1 MKQPKLSFITKSK
14 RRTEMDDK
22 KNKEPRAKKARQDPE
37 NDLKESARKC
47 EEKENIC
54 SVRFSNSM
62 KDAVKTLCKVCG
74 LAVTLTTMRGH
85 TKSAHGL
92 SIAEYKE
99 KYGNHRT
106 QIIERILHSCGLCAQ
121 VSLTTSSL
129 ASCPVPKQSSE
140 DGCGLWSLGLMTVV
154 AGSRFIC

>member
-1 MKQPKLSFITKSK
+1 MKQPKLSFITNSK

-22 KNKEPRAKKARQDPE
+22 KNKEPRAKKARKDPE
-37 NDLKESARKC
+37 NDLKESLERKC

-54 SVRFSNSM
+54 RVKFSSTM
-62 KDAVKTLCKVCG
+62 KDAVKTLCQVCS

-92 SIAEYKE
+92 SVAEYKE

-106 QIIERILHSCGLCAQ
+106 QIIEKIFHSCGLCNQ
-121 VSLTTSSL
+121 VSLTICSYACLVTNRSSL
-129 ASCPVPKQSSE
+129 H
-140 DGCGLWSLGLMTVV
+140 
-154 AGSRFIC
+154 